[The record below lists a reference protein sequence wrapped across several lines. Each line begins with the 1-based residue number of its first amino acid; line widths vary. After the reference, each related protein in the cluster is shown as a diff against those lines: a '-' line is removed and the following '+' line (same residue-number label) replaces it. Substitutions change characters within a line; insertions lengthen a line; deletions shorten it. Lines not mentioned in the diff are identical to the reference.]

1 MYLTKNSNFVR
12 PAFRNAFFDD
22 AFMKDFLNTG
32 FKSEMVATPAANIR
46 ETKDKFAVELLVP
59 GWNKE
64 DFQITLEKNN
74 LVISA
79 EKKEEKKEE
88 GERFNRREFR
98 QYSFKR
104 TFELPETVNAA
115 EISAR
120 YENGIL
126 ELALPKKNEVHVE
139 LSKKIEVK

>member
-12 PAFRNAFFDD
+12 PAFRNSFFDD
-22 AFMKDFLNTG
+22 AFMKDFFNPG

-46 ETKDKFAVELLVP
+46 ETKDKYAVELLVP

-64 DFQITLEKNN
+64 DFHIALEKNN

-104 TFELPETVNAA
+104 MFELPETVNAA

-126 ELALPKKNEVHVE
+126 ELALPKKNEVQVE